1 MENITHLTV
10 RYERTES
17 LPEYRNVKIGLAAD
31 VIVPPGEDPDNL
43 LLIAHQQLES
53 YVLEALDQERERDG
67 MAARYDTGPRYNV
80 HHWVDF
86 DETYVLDADVSAES
100 LPGSWRFIPELAN
113 NHRASVI
120 RTLFP
125 AARWALSD
133 LSEGQALEYLW
144 ECLAT
149 AWAIVRYT
157 QAGGKWGFL
166 LVPAPWTR
174 NVKRYHLRY
183 FSDIGAAQQA
193 AEKYAYSCQTP
204 ATTEEFE
211 KICPGIFDHQ
221 RDRDARADFGDD
233 MPF

>member
-1 MENITHLTV
+1 MENITHFTV

-43 LLIAHQQLES
+43 MLIAHQQLES

-80 HHWVDF
+80 YRWVDF
-86 DETYVLDADVSAES
+86 GETYVLDTDVSVES
-100 LPGSWRFIPELAN
+100 LPGTWRFIPELAN
-113 NHRASVI
+113 NHRAGVI

-125 AARWALSD
+125 EALWELSD
-133 LSEGQALEYLW
+133 LSEGQALEAFWDRLT
-144 ECLAT
+144 T

-157 QAGGKWGFL
+157 LMGGKWGFL

-174 NVKRYHLRY
+174 NVKRYNLHY
-183 FSDIGAAQQA
+183 FPNIDVAQQA

-204 ATTEEFE
+204 ATAEEFE
-211 KICPGIFDHQ
+211 KICPGIFDNRRK
-221 RDRDARADFGDD
+221 RDDLTDFGDD
-233 MPF
+233 LPF